1 VCNTIV
7 CHHHLTGPSATV
19 YVRILN
25 DMHNKTC
32 TMNRSRK
39 IRLLPIFL
47 ALLFISIAPGC
58 ASTQPKDTFD
68 NNDQLEPVN
77 RVSFDFNE
85 TLDQYILKPIAEPY
99 AKYTPEIY
107 RAGITNFF
115 DNLTYLNVVLNSF
128 LQGKFVQGL
137 SDATR
142 FIVNSTLG
150 IGGLNDIATPMGL
163 EKHDED
169 LGQTLAV
176 WGVDQVSYLYIP
188 LIGPNTVRNSPDLVT
203 STFLN
208 PFFYISSAI
217 LFPVSAL
224 NIINTRANLLEAT
237 NIRDEAAI
245 EPYTFTREAYLQQ
258 RKYLIYDGNPPLEG
272 YDDIFDDAE
281 DGYSDGAILSIE

>member
-1 VCNTIV
+1 MSPLFIKANR
-7 CHHHLTGPSATV
+7 TV
-19 YVRILN
+19 YVRIRN
-25 DMHNKTC
+25 DMHSETC
-32 TMNRSRK
+32 TMKRSRK
-39 IRLLPIFL
+39 TRLQPIIL
-47 ALLFISIAPGC
+47 ALLFISVASGC

-77 RVSFDFNE
+77 RVSFDINE

-128 LQGKFVQGL
+128 LQGKFGQGL

-142 FIVNSTLG
+142 FIVNSTIG

-176 WGVDQVSYLYIP
+176 WGVGQGSYLYIP
-188 LIGPNTVRNSPDLVT
+188 LNGPNTVRNSPDLVT
-203 STFLN
+203 STLLN
-208 PFFYISSAI
+208 PFFYVTSAI
-217 LFPVSAL
+217 LFPISAL

-237 NIRDEAAI
+237 NLRDEAAI

-258 RKYLIYDGNPPLEG
+258 RKHLIYDGNPPLEG

-281 DGYSDGAILSIE
+281 NGYSDGATLSIE